1 MGSTIASNKVRHEY
15 LIDSIKHYGM
25 ALTLGEKH
33 VYQALP
39 RMLAMWLEFTSQSC
53 SPSDVEGVY
62 ESQEQVNKMIE
73 SFASKIPEHVF
84 YTALPQLISSVVHEN
99 EETSKNVALILRNVL
114 ARYPGQAMWSCGW
127 LRFSKNEMKKKAG
140 EVSYQQIVTFRIHPF
155 LFNIPNASL
164 YSISGNFCLGKQ
176 EVTENS
182 KWKANGRSA
191 QYFQEHFY
199 FLHPPGRV
207 SYLNPNPTC
216 FPSSLDLILFVSFT
230 HLHKCRF
237 VPKKEQNSVK
247 MKVPAFGT
255 KLTNFVPP
263 IQAALTVSPGVLEGS
278 VTDAF
283 PTFVPRMRAFDRELK
298 IMQSK
303 AKPKKVRVFAVPS
316 RMAQR
321 SSLSDVGDRVDEDIG
336 EMHFLV
342 KKEAKGDLRKD
353 SRVQDLNNVIN
364 RLFSSRGS
372 TGPNRRQRL
381 RLQLRTFSVVCLA
394 EDCGILEWVPNTESL
409 RSVISN
415 TFNPQVEATS
425 IHRRGNRLTNFNDA
439 DMRNT
444 FLKCQDL
451 YFKKGNL
458 SLATKKFHE
467 LILQNYRP
475 VMYWWFVQNFSSP
488 HAWFEAR
495 SNFAM
500 STAVWSAVGHI
511 IGLGDRHSENIL
523 IDTTCGECVH
533 VDFDCIFDK
542 GLLLPRP
549 EVIPFRLTPNMVD
562 ALGPSGVDGMY
573 TGALIEA
580 MSTLRKNKDTLLS
593 VLEPFL
599 KDPVINLKSS
609 KSSEKYKDSAKDS
622 IAKIEGRLNGV
633 YNLKNPNKKNVKR
646 QDRDGY
652 SNNEDDH
659 ANSTQLSVEGQVQK
673 MIMEA
678 TSHEN
683 LVQVYIGWMPWI

>member
-1 MGSTIASNKVRHEY
+1 MSYLKVDRTCFFS
-15 LIDSIKHYGM
+15 L
-25 ALTLGEKH
+25 
-33 VYQALP
+33 Q
-39 RMLAMWLEFTSQSC
+39 
-53 SPSDVEGVY
+53 
-62 ESQEQVNKMIE
+62 ESHQ
-73 SFASKIPEHVF
+73 
-84 YTALPQLISSVVHEN
+84 
-99 EETSKNVALILRNVL
+99 
-114 ARYPGQAMWSCGW
+114 
-127 LRFSKNEMKKKAG
+127 
-140 EVSYQQIVTFRIHPF
+140 
-155 LFNIPNASL
+155 
-164 YSISGNFCLGKQ
+164 
-176 EVTENS
+176 
-182 KWKANGRSA
+182 
-191 QYFQEHFY
+191 
-199 FLHPPGRV
+199 RV
-207 SYLNPNPTC
+207 SQMQISTQ
-216 FPSSLDLILFVSFT
+216 FRFT
-230 HLHKCRF
+230 
-237 VPKKEQNSVK
+237 PKKELNSVK
-247 MKVPAFGT
+247 MKVPSFGT

-283 PTFVPRMRAFDRELK
+283 PTFVPRMRAFDSELK

-321 SSLSDVGDRVDEDIG
+321 SSLSDAGGRVKEDIG
-336 EMHFLV
+336 ELHFLV

-353 SRVQDLNNVIN
+353 SRVQDFNNVIN
-364 RLFSSRGS
+364 RLFAGRGS
-372 TGPNRRQRL
+372 SGPNRRQRL

-394 EDCGILEWVPNTESL
+394 EDSGILEWVPNTESL
-409 RSVISN
+409 RSIISD
-415 TFNPQVEATS
+415 TYNPLVEATS
-425 IHRRGNRLTNFNDA
+425 IHRRGSRLTNFLDA
-439 DMRNT
+439 GMRNT

-458 SLATKKFHE
+458 SLATKKFDE

-475 VMYWWFVQNFSSP
+475 VMYWWYVQHFSSP

-495 SNFAM
+495 TNFAM

-523 IDTTCGECVH
+523 LDTKNGECVH

-573 TGALIEA
+573 TGALIES

-599 KDPVINLKSS
+599 KDPVINLKSN
-609 KSSEKYKDSAKDS
+609 KSSEKYRDSARDA

-633 YNLKNPNKKNVKR
+633 YNLKNPNKKKVKR
-646 QDRDGY
+646 QDGY
-652 SNNEDDH
+652 SDSEDDH